1 MTRTTPRTNGQVLVR
16 EGVKGTVYK
25 IRYRDAGGKRVQE
38 TLGSEHEGWTDQRAA
53 EALQDRLSDV
63 RREGYRAPDGK
74 VKLGPFA
81 QEWLPVYAETK
92 GLKRS
97 TRESYKGIIEGR
109 LVPAFGSLRLHELDP
124 ERIERQIAKWT
135 RAGMGAQTINN
146 TLNVLS
152 RILKTAIKRKLVASN
167 PVALV
172 DRPKARRS
180 ERRVLTPAE
189 IGRVLRAF
197 GELIDEA
204 TGARRED
211 LEACRMAFALM
222 VDSGIRKAEALG
234 LRWSRVFLADPNGPR
249 LRIEE
254 TFTCNRWDTP
264 KSEAGKR
271 TIEIS
276 DTVAAMLMDYRAVTP
291 YKADHAPVLCNPRTG
306 HPFDPHVYSI
316 LFREALTRA
325 EIEGAE
331 DIGPFHDL
339 RRTSL
344 TSGAAAGVSP
354 IALQARAGHSSF
366 ATTRRYLMLAGV
378 GFETETAK
386 HSERLWGG
394 QVEAIEAVD

>member
-1 MTRTTPRTNGQVLVR
+1 
-16 EGVKGTVYK
+16 
-25 IRYRDAGGKRVQE
+25 
-38 TLGSEHEGWTDQRAA
+38 
-53 EALQDRLSDV
+53 
-63 RREGYRAPDGK
+63 
-74 VKLGPFA
+74 
-81 QEWLPVYAETK
+81 
-92 GLKRS
+92 
-97 TRESYKGIIEGR
+97 
-109 LVPAFGSLRLHELDP
+109 
-124 ERIERQIAKWT
+124 
-135 RAGMGAQTINN
+135 MGAQTINN

-152 RILKTAIKRKLVASN
+152 RIFKTAIKRKLVASN

-180 ERRVLTPAE
+180 ERRVLTPVE

-204 TGARRED
+204 TDARRQDD

-234 LRWSRVFLADPNGPR
+234 LRWSRVFLAGPNGPR

-254 TFTCNRWDTP
+254 TFTYNRWDTP

-276 DTVAAMLMDYRAVTP
+276 EPVAAMLMDYRALTP
-291 YKADHAPVLCNPRTG
+291 YKADGALVFANWRTG
-306 HPFDPHVYSI
+306 NPADPHIIVT
-316 LFREALTRA
+316 LLREAHNRA
-325 EIEGAE
+325 EIEGAGE
-331 DIGPFHDL
+331 FTLHDL

-366 ATTRRYLMLAGV
+366 ATTKRYLMLAGV
-378 GFETETAK
+378 GFEAETAK
-386 HSERLWGG
+386 HSERLWGAP
-394 QVEAIEAVD
+394 VEAVD